1 MHHLIKLRSNQIASW
16 EDILIE
22 DERLDEVVGE
32 KREDEA
38 GAQMMCCNP
47 R

>member
-1 MHHLIKLRSNQIASW
+1 MHHLIKLQSNQTANW
-16 EDILIE
+16 KDLLIE

-32 KREDEA
+32 KREDRA
-38 GAQMMCCNP
+38 GAQMMCCKP